1 MLPLNADSIRHKQ
14 EKLCTRVASCVA
26 ERIKELGNMKIS
38 KLGRDVVQSSF
49 SSRNNILLIA
59 VKNYASVDVKVL
71 RCCPVL
77 LDFFTLCQ
85 IFCPRNKCENKFS
98 LNIYSSLL
106 QTSMFLYFY
115 IKEVTE
121 KFQTE
126 QFLVDAILHFQ
137 VRSES
142 DTRRLSTLVVASFSE
157 RT

>member
-1 MLPLNADSIRHKQ
+1 MLNWRASINKVIVLITLTNGFFSEIDVRMFGKTSGHKWSFMSPYVDF
-14 EKLCTRVASCVA
+14 VAS
-26 ERIKELGNMKIS
+26 EI
-38 KLGRDVVQSSF
+38 
-49 SSRNNILLIA
+49 
-59 VKNYASVDVKVL
+59 
-71 RCCPVL
+71 L

-106 QTSMFLYFY
+106 QTSMFWYFY